1 MPPLKKKAKIKIKLP
16 NLSKQRR
23 ILKKADRQL
32 RWLQTTPHYRQQR
45 LVEIAKAMALPIRR
59 NLDYTGVVRASPRR
73 GAIVQEIGSIVLQA
87 AKVVRQLAFLPINK
101 EDEVVVDRLAAGCL
115 PVYPKKTK
123 LPKRTIN

>member
-1 MPPLKKKAKIKIKLP
+1 
-16 NLSKQRR
+16 
-23 ILKKADRQL
+23 
-32 RWLQTTPHYRQQR
+32 
-45 LVEIAKAMALPIRR
+45 MALPIRR